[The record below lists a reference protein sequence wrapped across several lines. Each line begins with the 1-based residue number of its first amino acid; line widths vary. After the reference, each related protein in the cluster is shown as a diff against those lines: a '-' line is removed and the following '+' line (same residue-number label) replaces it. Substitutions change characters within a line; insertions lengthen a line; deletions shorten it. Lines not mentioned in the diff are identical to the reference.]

1 MDIKDEDICIE
12 AVRDGLRRAFTDL
25 TPEMEKLFRL
35 VYRMGYKQCTI
46 DQMENE
52 YERTN
57 QSIV

>member
-1 MDIKDEDICIE
+1 MNTKDEDNCIK
-12 AVRDGLRRAFTDL
+12 AVRDGLREGFSNL

-52 YERTN
+52 LESSN
-57 QSIV
+57 